1 MVVGNFIVTQTP
13 FLIWCKVIQWT
24 SKTTLGDSIDSG
36 VVVPL
41 RLRDPCTRIRA
52 PYRVST

>member
-13 FLIWCKVIQWT
+13 FLIWCKVIQWI

-36 VVVPL
+36 VVVP
-41 RLRDPCTRIRA
+41 
-52 PYRVST
+52 